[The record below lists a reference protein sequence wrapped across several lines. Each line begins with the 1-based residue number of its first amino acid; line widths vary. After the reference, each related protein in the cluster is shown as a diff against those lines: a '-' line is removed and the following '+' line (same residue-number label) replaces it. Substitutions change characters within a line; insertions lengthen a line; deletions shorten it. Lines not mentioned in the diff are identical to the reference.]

1 MQASRNN
8 DSSDFDVIK
17 KKISNPAS
25 FGPGIWYCIH
35 RMARDAN
42 TEEAKQKFK
51 EFIEN
56 IIVNLPCTSC
66 IEHATSYYKARP
78 LASFWSI
85 KENGK
90 DVGIFRWTWEFHN
103 TVNARLNKA
112 LISWEN
118 AKRLFSDE
126 DGVCTSD
133 CGGSAENVPVSM
145 ISEDTYT
152 KRIVDPL
159 QRFIPKNIIR
169 PNSMEFKHKFR
180 NA

>member
-1 MQASRNN
+1 MEVSRNN
-8 DSSDFDVIK
+8 NSDFEGIK

-42 TEEAKQKFK
+42 SEEAKQKFK
-51 EFIEN
+51 EFIEK
-56 IIVNLPCTSC
+56 IIVNLPCTTC
-66 IEHATSYYKARP
+66 IEHATAYYKARP
-78 LASFWSI
+78 IDPFWSI

-90 DVGIFRWTWEFHN
+90 DIGMFKWSWEFHN
-103 TVNARLNKA
+103 TVNARLKKS
-112 LISWEN
+112 LISWDN
-118 AKRLFSDE
+118 AKRLFSEE

-133 CGGSAENVPVSM
+133 CGGMTNVESIPVSM
-145 ISEDTYT
+145 IRDETT
-152 KRIVDPL
+152 TRIDPL

-169 PNSMEFKHKFR
+169 PNSIEQTKPKFR